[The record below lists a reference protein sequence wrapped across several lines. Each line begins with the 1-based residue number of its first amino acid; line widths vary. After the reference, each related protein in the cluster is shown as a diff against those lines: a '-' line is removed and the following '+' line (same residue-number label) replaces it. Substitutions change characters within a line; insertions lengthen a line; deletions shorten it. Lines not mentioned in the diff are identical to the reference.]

1 MTTPPLHSR
10 LDHLVVVADTLAQGV
25 AWCEATLGVTPGP
38 GGRHALMGTHNRLL
52 RIAGPRW
59 PQAYLEIIAIDPA
72 ADALPADGRARWF
85 GMDQP
90 ALRAAVRL
98 SPLLV
103 HLVVQTDDIAR
114 ACAALAALGEQ
125 VGTPVAASR
134 ATPQGELRWQI
145 SLRDDGCP
153 QHGGAL
159 PALIQWQ
166 GPHPSA
172 AIAEP
177 GLRLERLTLN
187 SARPAALREAL
198 AAIGLDGV
206 AVGERGPAQGPIE
219 AEFLTPLG
227 PRRLGGAPPAAGSP
241 GLA

>member
-1 MTTPPLHSR
+1 MTTPTLHSR

-52 RIAGPRW
+52 RIAGPQW
-59 PQAYLEIIAIDPA
+59 PQAYLEIIAIDPSA
-72 ADALPADGRARWF
+72 TQPPAEGRARWF

-90 ALRAAVRL
+90 ALRAAVRS
-98 SPLLV
+98 SPRLV
-103 HLVVQTDDIAR
+103 HLVVQTDDIVR
-114 ACAALAALGEQ
+114 AVAALDALGED
-125 VGTPVAASR
+125 VGAPVAASR

-172 AIAEP
+172 AMPDA
-177 GLRLERLTLN
+177 GVRLERLVLN
-187 SARPAALREAL
+187 SVRPAALREAL

-206 AVGERGPAQGPIE
+206 TVGERSPSQGPIE
-219 AEFLTPLG
+219 ADLSTPIG
-227 PRRLGGAPPAAGSP
+227 PRQLGGVPAAGCSDS
-241 GLA
+241 LA